1 LALIFNNLKE
11 GVFLLV
17 ALTEN
22 GKIISLASLRLEKE
36 ELLQLRHEGTFLC
49 PACRNEVIL
58 KLGTKQ
64 AWHFAH
70 KSKQSCTDKME
81 GESSYHIE
89 GKKLLYEW
97 LQKQKLDVHLEPY
110 LPEIKQRPDL
120 LVTTAKQTYAIE
132 FQCAKI
138 SPQLFAKR
146 TVTYQKNN
154 LLPIWILGGNQLKRQ
169 YRNIFRFTSF
179 HWLFSNNY
187 FTKGP
192 PQILAF
198 CPLNKTLINLKNIT
212 AISSNKSITS
222 PSYISLKDL
231 SFQKLFDLD
240 KPSPD
245 VGAWLEAK
253 KLWRKQQLHLSQPQQ
268 FLRRL
273 YNEKGQSL
281 WLFPSEAGIPVCFHY
296 FIETPTYI
304 WQSWVLE
311 IFINTKKKGD
321 TFHSTLV
328 KRAFHTL
335 VKKGIFQLRMLPL
348 LENGS
353 YFFAIDDYLRFLCHI
368 GILTTRDQVIYMKT
382 AEIATQ
388 KNVAQAI
395 INDRHLFLRYLRMK

>member
-1 LALIFNNLKE
+1 
-11 GVFLLV
+11 LLV
-17 ALTEN
+17 ALSAN
-22 GKIISLASLRLEKE
+22 SKVISLASHSLEKE
-36 ELLQLRHEGTFLC
+36 ELLQLRHEGAFFC

-70 KSKQSCTDKME
+70 KSKQSCTDEME
-81 GESSYHIE
+81 GESPYHIE

-97 LQKQKLDVHLEPY
+97 LLKQKLDVHLEPY
-110 LPEIKQRPDL
+110 IQQIKQRPDL
-120 LVTTAKQTYAIE
+120 LVTTTKQTYVIE
-132 FQCAKI
+132 FQCAQI

-154 LLPIWILGGNQLKRQ
+154 LFPIWILGGNQVKRL

-187 FTKGP
+187 FTKGS

-231 SFQKLFDLD
+231 SFQKLFDHD
-240 KPSPD
+240 KPSPN

-253 KLWRKQQLHLSQPQQ
+253 KLWRRQQLHLSQSQQ

-321 TFHSTLV
+321 RFHCTLV

-335 VKKGIFQLRMLPL
+335 VKKGVFRLRQLPL
-348 LENGS
+348 LTNGS
-353 YFFAIDDYLRFLCHI
+353 YLIAIENYLRFLCHL
-368 GILTTRDQVIYMKT
+368 GILSTIDQVIYEKT
-382 AEIATQ
+382 AEIAPQ
-388 KNVAQAI
+388 INVAQAI
-395 INDRHLFLRYLRMK
+395 LNDRQLFLRYLRMNS